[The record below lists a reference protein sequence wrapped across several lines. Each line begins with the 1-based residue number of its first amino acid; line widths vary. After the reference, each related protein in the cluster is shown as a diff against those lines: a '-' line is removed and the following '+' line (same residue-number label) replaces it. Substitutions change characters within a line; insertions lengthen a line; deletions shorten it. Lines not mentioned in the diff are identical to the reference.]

1 MALLPPN
8 TGSKEKRR
16 YTRQTTLQAARV
28 RIGDGEA
35 IAAEI
40 RDYCQTGLNIAFLGE
55 GTPDAAISA
64 MVGTLVQVEFGG
76 KNGSR
81 FRFKGRV
88 ARVSPNGIGI
98 LVQVMPEGALQALQV
113 GAPISKPVTSKVQPV
128 LTQEPGQSQPLQ
140 LECIQIFRGFLDL
153 AIQNFF
159 QQAQEQF
166 DKEGQEQL
174 GFLDRSRFDY
184 GAQELTQRH
193 SSIEE
198 AFFNTIH
205 DQIQNIDR
213 VSESPSVTPATRKL
227 AGKDLS
233 LVNEDEFEDWLN
245 LSAVIKEA
253 ERGIGIELDE
263 FEQRY
268 GRLVGMPIGRKNNPF
283 GPEGIGRAFQV
294 AIQVLDFTNPM
305 RAVLYKVLGQSISN
319 RSSDLYQQ
327 LNQAL
332 ISLKVDVPARQRP
345 QASYKPAPATE
356 SADPGLESGGP
367 SPNLADITDSL
378 NDLIRQNQANPSQPS
393 DNTEYSL
400 DHILAALNQPKRRMA
415 GTATAPSTAPSRQQ
429 NSAPAGQV
437 PVRPEMLQVVQQLQ
451 QLQQLQQSARKLAGQ
466 GAPLLSPIGSQ
477 TGREGLRAEASLGE
491 LTTTLDNLSQLIQV
505 APDSSARPTLTD
517 QIEASMAA
525 DGGGSRYL
533 APQHRQILDTTSGL
547 FARAWV
553 DLVPS
558 SDLELLVKRLER
570 PLLKLALQ
578 DTEFPTLPDHPARQV
593 LNLIEQFAVAA
604 DDSGKLFDAKL
615 QRFLFLLVDRI
626 CKRADADPGIFETVR
641 DNLEKVL
648 LPILQIRRTRI
659 ARLQE
664 ACEGRER
671 IRSARSQVNAAL
683 EQRLAGREVP
693 GMLLRLLDAGWRQH
707 MVLLQMRQGSQGE
720 AWDASLAVLD
730 ELVDRLSPAQE
741 ANQRTP
747 AGSGAL
753 LATIERT
760 LETVNVDSNLLA
772 AFMDELGECLITHAD
787 SSAPGQ
793 AMVLVPPGRLAASA
807 GENADHQATKPQWMS
822 QLRVGDWWD
831 LSVEGRNI
839 SMQLIWTS
847 QLTSTCAF
855 ANRSATNKLELTLP
869 ELSRQIQNGLAK
881 PGKDMDLPMIERSEN
896 ALFDETYQ
904 DLLHQVQ
911 HEPTTGLLNRKGFM
925 QHLSLLGMP
934 EHDDKT
940 HAVGI
945 IEFDQFRMIYNTC
958 GVDAIETLM
967 RDLAIAVREHVGSDA
982 VLASFRDDTLA
993 ILLPN
998 CSRTVGCEAIN
1009 QLLSQVKDHHFQHE
1023 KQSYSIGFNL
1033 GITEFSPSKLSAEDA
1048 IRRADAA
1055 CITAKSQGRNR
1066 MQMYEE
1072 SNPQLLSE
1080 ESLMDWAGR
1089 IDAYING
1096 NGLHL
1101 RCQQVMPVGVDTTL
1115 LPYYE
1120 ILLGIEGADGIE
1132 INPMHFIPAVERLQ
1146 RAHEIDIW
1154 VIRNVFDWIGLNQDK
1169 FASVG
1174 GLAIN
1179 LSATSLSSPEVMH
1192 FLQEALPAC
1201 DFPTKKITFEITET
1215 AAISSYGAAQDFIRE
1230 IRRYGCKFALDD
1242 FGSGFTSYAHLK
1254 NLRTDSLKIDGSFVK
1269 DMLNNPG
1276 DYAMVKSMNDIGHS
1290 LGLRTVA
1297 EYVES
1302 PMILHAL
1309 RKIGVDYAQGY
1320 AVHKPC
1326 RIDEMLRYESV

>member
-1 MALLPPN
+1 MALPSPN

-16 YTRQTTLQAARV
+16 YTRQATLRVARV
-28 RIGDGEA
+28 RLDDGEA

-40 RDYCQTGLNIAFLGE
+40 RDYCQTGLYIAFLGE
-55 GTPDAAISA
+55 GTPDAAIPA

-88 ARVSPNGIGI
+88 ARVSPNGIGV
-98 LVQVMPEGALQALQV
+98 LVHVMPEGALQALQV
-113 GAPISKPVTSKVQPV
+113 DVPNPKPVTSKVQPV
-128 LTQEPGQSQPLQ
+128 LSQEPGQLQPLK
-140 LECIQIFRGFLDL
+140 LECIHIFRSFLDT
-153 AIQNFF
+153 AIQDFF
-159 QQAQEQF
+159 QLAQEQLY
-166 DKEGQEQL
+166 KEGQEQL
-174 GFLDRSRFDY
+174 GFLDRSSFEY
-184 GAQELTQRH
+184 GAQELTQHR
-193 SSIEE
+193 SSIEKT
-198 AFFNTIH
+198 FFNAIH
-205 DQIQNIDR
+205 DHIQNNDL
-213 VSESPSVTPATRKL
+213 VSESASVTTSKL
-227 AGKDLS
+227 AGNDLS
-233 LVNEDEFEDWLN
+233 LVNEDEFEDWLS
-245 LSAVIKEA
+245 LSAVIRQV
-253 ERGIGIELDE
+253 ERGIAIELEE

-268 GRLVGMPIGRKNNPF
+268 SRLVGVPIVRKSNPF

-294 AIQVLDFTNPM
+294 AIQVLDFTNPV
-305 RAVLYKVLGQSISN
+305 RAVLYKVLGQAISN
-319 RSSDLYQQ
+319 RNSDLYQQ
-327 LNQAL
+327 LNQSL
-332 ISLKVDVPARQRP
+332 ISLKIDKPVRQRP
-345 QASYKPAPATE
+345 HADSMPASATE
-356 SADPGLESGGP
+356 SADPGPEMGGP
-367 SPNLADITDSL
+367 SPNLADITELL
-378 NDLIRQNQANPSQPS
+378 NDFFRHNQTNPSLPS
-393 DNTEYSL
+393 DSTEYSL
-400 DHILAALNQPKRRMA
+400 DHILAALNQSQQRMA
-415 GTATAPSTAPSRQQ
+415 GAATAPSTAPSRQK
-429 NSAPAGQV
+429 SSVPAGQV
-437 PVRPEMLQVVQQLQ
+437 AVRPEMLQVVQQLQ
-451 QLQQLQQSARKLAGQ
+451 QSARKLVGQ
-466 GAPLLSPIGSQ
+466 EAQLLSPVGSHMDRGS
-477 TGREGLRAEASLGE
+477 TRAEASLGE
-491 LTTTLDNLSQLIQV
+491 LTTTLDKLPQLIQ
-505 APDSSARPTLTD
+505 AAAGTPARPTLTD
-517 QIEASMAA
+517 QIEASMSAA
-525 DGGGSRYL
+525 GGGSRYL
-533 APQHRQILDTTSGL
+533 TPQHRQILDTTSGL

-558 SDLELLVKRLER
+558 SDLEMLVKRLEH

-578 DTEFPTLPDHPARQV
+578 DTEFPSLPNHPARQV

-604 DDSGKLFDAKL
+604 DDSGKFFDAKL
-615 QRFLFLLVDRI
+615 QRFLFLLVDRV
-626 CKRADADPGIFETVR
+626 CKRADVDLSIFATVR

-648 LPILQIRRTRI
+648 LPILQIRRKRI

-671 IRSARSQVNAAL
+671 IRSARAQVNAAL

-693 GMLLRLLDAGWRQH
+693 SMLLRLLDAGWRQY
-707 MVLLQMRQGSQGE
+707 MILLQMRQGAQGE

-730 ELVDRLSPAQE
+730 QLFDRLGPAQE
-741 ANQRTP
+741 SNQRTP

-753 LATIERT
+753 LATIERM

-772 AFMDELGECLITHAD
+772 AFMDELGECLITYSD
-787 SSAPGQ
+787 PSAPGQ
-793 AMVLVPPGRLAASA
+793 AMVLVPLGRLAALA
-807 GENADHQATKPQWMS
+807 GENADHHPITPQWMK

-831 LSVEGRNI
+831 LSMEGRKV
-839 SMQLIWTS
+839 SMQLIWSS

-869 ELSRQIQNGLAK
+869 ELSRQIQSGLAK
-881 PGKDMDLPMIERSEN
+881 PGKDMDLPVIERSEN

-958 GVDAIETLM
+958 GVEAVEALT
-967 RDLAIAVREHVGSDA
+967 RSLATAVREHVGSDA

-1009 QLLSQVKDHHFQHE
+1009 QLLNQVKDHHFQH
-1023 KQSYSIGFNL
+1023 KAQSYSIGFNL

-1048 IRRADAA
+1048 IRRADSA

-1066 MQMYEE
+1066 MQIYEE
-1072 SNPQLLSE
+1072 TNPQLLSE

-1096 NGLHL
+1096 NGLYL
-1101 RCQQVMPVGVDTTL
+1101 RCQQVMPVGVDTPL

-1120 ILLGIEGADGIE
+1120 VLLGIEGADGLE

-1179 LSATSLSSPEVMH
+1179 LSATSLSSPEVMR
-1192 FLQEALPAC
+1192 FLQEVLPAC
-1201 DFPTKKITFEITET
+1201 DFPTNKITFEITET

-1230 IRRYGCKFALDD
+1230 IRRYGCRFALDD

-1309 RKIGVDYAQGY
+1309 REIGVDYAQGY